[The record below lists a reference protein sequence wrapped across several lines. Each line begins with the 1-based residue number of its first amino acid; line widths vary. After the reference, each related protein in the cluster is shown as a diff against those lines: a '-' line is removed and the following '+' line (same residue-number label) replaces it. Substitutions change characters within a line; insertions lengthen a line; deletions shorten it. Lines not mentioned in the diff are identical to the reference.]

1 MFCPACRDDG
11 AGRQGRD
18 LCHEQTSIFFRCRV
32 AAGCLGLGLTG
43 APSGDGGLRGLPL
56 NGICLWRKLTC
67 AMDDL
72 TTRGSTMRSP
82 LRRCI
87 GRLAGALLIC
97 STLGS
102 SPTRARTI
110 LFVGN
115 SFTFGENS
123 PVKRFH
129 PERVVD
135 LNSEGIGGVPALFKT
150 FADEAR
156 LNWTVSLETSP
167 GKDLAWH
174 VANKRAVIDRSWDVV
189 ILQGYST
196 LDAARP
202 GDPTRHVAAAHTL
215 ASLFHLRNP
224 QVQVDLV
231 ATWSRADLTYRPAG
245 HWYNKPITQ
254 MADDLLDVSRQ
265 ATANG
270 SDLHVVVPVGTAW
283 NRAMRDG
290 VADPNPYDGIDF
302 GKVSLWAW
310 DQYHA
315 SAEGYYLEA
324 LVVFGTVTG
333 LDPRTLGDK
342 EHAAVDLGLDPK
354 VAAQLREIAAAE
366 LSAQRHSH

>member
-1 MFCPACRDDG
+1 
-11 AGRQGRD
+11 
-18 LCHEQTSIFFRCRV
+18 
-32 AAGCLGLGLTG
+32 
-43 APSGDGGLRGLPL
+43 
-56 NGICLWRKLTC
+56 
-67 AMDDL
+67 
-72 TTRGSTMRSP
+72 MRS
-82 LRRCI
+82 LRQHCI
-87 GRLAGALLIC
+87 GGLAGAFLIC
-97 STLGS
+97 SVLAS
-102 SPTRARTI
+102 SPTHARTI

-115 SFTFGENS
+115 SFTFGANS
-123 PVKRFH
+123 PVKRYH

-135 LNSEGIGGVPALFKT
+135 LNNEGIGGVPSLFKT
-150 FADEAR
+150 FADEEG
-156 LNWTVSLETSP
+156 LDWTVSLETSP

-174 VANKRAVIDRSWDVV
+174 VVNKRNVIDRSWDVV

-196 LDAARP
+196 LDAAHP
-202 GDPTRHVAAAHTL
+202 GDPTRHIAAARSL
-215 ASLFHLRNP
+215 ASLFHFRNP

-254 MADDLLDVSRQ
+254 MADDLLVASRQ
-265 ATANG
+265 GIANA

-302 GKVSLWAW
+302 GKVSLWTW

-333 LDPRTLGDK
+333 LDPRTLGEK
-342 EHAAVDLGLDPK
+342 ERAADDLGLNPK

-366 LSAQRHSH
+366 LSSQRSSN